1 MPSYLAPSSPDPD
14 SATTKF
20 HFRTPLGA
28 TAPYWPTWFTGLSSA
43 FLAAGAPGAGKLL
56 VLAGTDR
63 LDTPLTVAQMQGK
76 FQLAVVPD
84 AGHFVHE
91 DRPER
96 VAEIVVG
103 FARRIGAGGES
114 EGGPLIVNG
123 KVIRGGWVGGGGAAG
138 GGMGFDGAG

>member
-1 MPSYLAPSSPDPD
+1 M
-14 SATTKF
+14 
-20 HFRTPLGA
+20 
-28 TAPYWPTWFTGLSSA
+28 
-43 FLAAGAPGAGKLL
+43 
-56 VLAGTDR
+56 LAGTDR
-63 LDTPLTVAQMQGK
+63 LDTPLMVAQMQGK

-96 VAEIVVG
+96 VAEILVG

-123 KVIRGGWVGGGGAAG
+123 KVIRGGWAGGGGGMMPG
-138 GGMGFDGAG
+138 GGMGLGSAG